1 MRVGLFGGSFD
12 PVHRGHVTGAGAALT
27 ALALDRVVF
36 LPTAL
41 PPHKPGQSFAPAWRR
56 YAMTELALL
65 DEPRLE
71 VSPLEIAERPAFT
84 VETLERWRSE
94 RPEDDPV
101 LLVGAD
107 SLAGFDGWRRWR
119 DILATTEIGVL
130 RRPGFDWNR
139 VEPQLPDELRRALA
153 AARIGWVEA
162 VEHPAS
168 ASEIRRRLR
177 AGEPLPDDWLEP
189 RVLTFIQKYTL
200 YR

>member
-12 PVHRGHVTGAGAALT
+12 PVHRGHVAGARAAIS

-41 PPHKPGQSFAPAWRR
+41 PPHKTGQSFAPVWRR

-65 DEPRLE
+65 DDLRLE
-71 VSPLEIAERPAFT
+71 VSPLEIAERPIFT

-130 RRPGFDWNR
+130 RRPGFDWDR
-139 VEPQLPDELRRALA
+139 VEPGLSEELRRALA
-153 AARIGWVEA
+153 AARIGWVEG

-177 AGEPLPDDWLEP
+177 AGEPLPDDWLDP
-189 RVLTFIQKYTL
+189 RVLTFVEKYTL